1 MRIAKL
7 LLASTLLMILFAP
20 SLAMATEV
28 WDNIRNAEQELESAV
43 ESFKLAK
50 QKGHFKSRG
59 EADKVR
65 AKLEL
70 ATTLLKRAKIKAHRS
85 RPFQANQKV
94 ETVQGLIEETNEL
107 STVVDQSGLG
117 SSGTDAADETSYNV
131 FPGPVSDGP
140 TLILAPSSD

>member
-7 LLASTLLMILFAP
+7 LLASTLLVILFAP

-28 WDNIRNAEQELESAV
+28 WDNIRKAEQELESAV
-43 ESFKLAK
+43 ESFELAK
-50 QKGHFKSRG
+50 QRGHFKTRG

-70 ATTLLKRAKIKAHRS
+70 ATSQLKEAKIQAHRS
-85 RPFQANQKV
+85 RPFHANKKV
-94 ETVQGLIEETNEL
+94 DSIQGLIEETNEL

-117 SSGTDAADETSYNV
+117 SSGTDAADETSDIV

-140 TLILAPSSD
+140 TLIQAPSSD

>member
-7 LLASTLLMILFAP
+7 FLASTLLMILFAP

-28 WDNIRNAEQELESAV
+28 WDNIRKAEQELESAV

-50 QKGHFKSRG
+50 QNGHFKSRG

-85 RPFQANQKV
+85 RPFQANQNV

-107 STVVDQSGLG
+107 STVVEQSGLG
-117 SSGTDAADETSYNV
+117 SSGIDAADETSVNV
-131 FPGPVSDGP
+131 FPGPVSEGP